1 VRSRIRG
8 IASWTRALARS
19 SAVPL
24 LVALVLGWHSFPV
37 GGEGARAPALDPV
50 AANVRTA
57 KALIAALEREDL
69 EVIQARLSD
78 EIQLVLPLA
87 PDGNNDPTHV
97 DQFAGRQAV
106 RNLLWRTF
114 LAYRRIA
121 FVDGVITPSSDGQVI
136 FVEAR
141 GDFLTLDG
149 RSYRNVY
156 LIKLVFNDVGAVTRI
171 EEWTNPV
178 TAALIWGF
186 PLSAVP
192 TQRSIAVGT
201 SGIGRQPAD
210 QTQSADDLPLRAARP
225 TS

>member
-1 VRSRIRG
+1 LP
-8 IASWTRALARS
+8 A
-19 SAVPL
+19 
-24 LVALVLGWHSFPV
+24 
-37 GGEGARAPALDPV
+37 GGQGAPDPTLDPV
-50 AANVRTA
+50 AANVRTT
-57 KALIAALEREDL
+57 KALIDGLEREDL

-121 FVDGVITPSSDGQVI
+121 FVDSVITPSSDGQVI

-156 LIKLVFNDVGAVTRI
+156 LIKLVFDDVGAVTRI

-178 TAALIWGF
+178 TAALTWGF
-186 PLSAVP
+186 PLSALP
-192 TQRSIAVGT
+192 TQRSVAVGT
-201 SGIGRQPAD
+201 SGTDRQAIE
-210 QTQSADDLPLRAARP
+210 QTQTGGDRPLPAERP